1 MPRLF
6 WPWCISGSAGMQQQE
21 WESEQAGTLPVVQH
35 CFQTTLHSATRL
47 CHRAP
52 GHRLSRQ
59 LISQEPPIQFQAGA
73 GDSGINLVSFLF
85 LARSCFTLGETQRDL
100 RFHRNVFLLPVI
112 KHLILRVADHS
123 LYTDVCADA
132 NLSTQ
137 KHRTLSIFTL
147 SFIFYAILFYF
158 PAQKK
163 KN

>member
-1 MPRLF
+1 M
-6 WPWCISGSAGMQQQE
+6 
-21 WESEQAGTLPVVQH
+21 PVVQH

-52 GHRLSRQ
+52 GHRLCRQ

-85 LARSCFTLGETQRDL
+85 LARCCFTLGETQRDL

-137 KHRTLSIFTL
+137 KTPNTLHIYAL
-147 SFIFYAILFYF
+147 LHILCDSFLFSCTEEEKLR
-158 PAQKK
+158 KK
-163 KN
+163 K